1 MLFKGLAFGRSK
13 VNRAA
18 RIVEKRISKVLSQRS
33 CRYFEVLEINDDGS
47 IKLELKTPRAV

>member
-18 RIVEKRISKVLSQRS
+18 RIVEKRISKALSLRS
-33 CRYFEVLEINDDGS
+33 CRFFEVLEIHDDGLVE
-47 IKLELKTPRAV
+47 LELKTPRAV